1 MGDCKLGSG
10 AEIALAADGAG
21 LGGAA
26 TFAAGLS
33 CEQPLLL
40 FAPFRH
46 SPITTTDG
54 GAPG

>member
-10 AEIALAADGAG
+10 AEIALAAGAG

-40 FAPFRH
+40 FVPFRH
-46 SPITTTDG
+46 SPIATVYG